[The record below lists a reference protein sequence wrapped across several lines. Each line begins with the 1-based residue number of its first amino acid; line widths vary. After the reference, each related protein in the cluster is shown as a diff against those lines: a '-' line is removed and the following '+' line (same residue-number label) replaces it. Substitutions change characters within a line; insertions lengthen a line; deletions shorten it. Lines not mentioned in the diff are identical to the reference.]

1 MNIKITPELKIQL
14 RLMACIDPEYVS
26 DLIFALI
33 ETIEGIRQDE
43 EDMCYPLRMAY
54 IYWTTGDRLESL
66 KVYHE

>member
-14 RLMACIDPEYVS
+14 RLLAFIDPEYVS

-33 ETIEGIRQDE
+33 ETLEGIRQDE

-54 IYWTTGDRLESL
+54 IYWTTEERLDSL
-66 KVYHE
+66 RV